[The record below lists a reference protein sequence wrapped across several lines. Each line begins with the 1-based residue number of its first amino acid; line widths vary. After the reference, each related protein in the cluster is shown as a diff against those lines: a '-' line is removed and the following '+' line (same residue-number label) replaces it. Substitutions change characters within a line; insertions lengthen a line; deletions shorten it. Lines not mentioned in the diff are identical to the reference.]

1 MGPPR
6 RSLAPDDA
14 ASPSGTADRDRG
26 RGGRPRGATRQ
37 RILDIALDLFNE
49 HGYDKTSLRE
59 IADELGFTKAAL
71 YYHFERKEDI
81 LLALHLRL
89 HALGRD
95 MLDQLGHLDQ
105 AADLKVWAGLLDYF
119 IDQVLANRKL
129 FLLHARNQNALEQIQ
144 QHEHNDA
151 EHQDMEEQLRRFLA
165 EPALPLALR
174 VRMACSIGAVM
185 GVLMGAGGAFG
196 DVPPDELAGL
206 VRDAVRDLLGSTDP
220 TDPTD
225 PTDAVSHGA
234 DASGG
239 GRRSPASPPPPEGA
253 VGDEDARDVI
263 SVSTG
268 RR

>member
-1 MGPPR
+1 
-6 RSLAPDDA
+6 
-14 ASPSGTADRDRG
+14 
-26 RGGRPRGATRQ
+26 
-37 RILDIALDLFNE
+37 
-49 HGYDKTSLRE
+49 
-59 IADELGFTKAAL
+59 
-71 YYHFERKEDI
+71 
-81 LLALHLRL
+81 
-89 HALGRD
+89 

-105 AADLKVWAGLLDYF
+105 AADLKVWAGLLDHF

-220 TDPTD
+220 TDPAG
-225 PTDAVSHGA
+225 PVSHGA
-234 DASGG
+234 DASGE
-239 GRRSPASPPPPEGA
+239 GRGSPAPPPPRGA
-253 VGDEDARDVI
+253 VDDEDAREVI

-268 RR
+268 RT

>member
-1 MGPPR
+1 MGPPAG

-165 EPALPLALR
+165 EPAIPLALR

-206 VRDAVRDLLGSTDP
+206 VRDAVVICWDRPIQPIQPIRPMRFPTAPMPAAEGGGPRLAAATRRCRRRRGRSGRDLRG
-220 TDPTD
+220 
-225 PTDAVSHGA
+225 
-234 DASGG
+234 
-239 GRRSPASPPPPEGA
+239 
-253 VGDEDARDVI
+253 
-263 SVSTG
+263 TG